1 MLLLTYVNE
10 REVQIMSIEYAIL
23 GILSWR
29 SSTGYELKKIFED
42 SSFMYWT
49 GNNNQIYK
57 ALIKMHEKELVISEV
72 IHQDSSPSKK
82 IYTITEEGLK
92 QLEKWVKSSPEA
104 PEIKK
109 TFLIQLAWSDML
121 SNEEINE
128 LFTKYE
134 NEIKIQLVMEQE
146 KNRRALHSPGRS
158 TRECLI
164 WDAISENI
172 ISTYNNEIIWVQETR
187 KKLIQ
192 SHDMEDIN

>member
-1 MLLLTYVNE
+1 MLPLTYVNE
-10 REVQIMSIEYAIL
+10 RKVQIMSIEYAIL

-57 ALIKMHEKELVISEV
+57 ALIKMQEKGLVISKV

-82 IYTITEEGLK
+82 IYTITEVGLK
-92 QLEKWVKSSPEA
+92 QLKEWVKSSPEA

-128 LFTKYE
+128 LFSKYE
-134 NEIKIQLVMEQE
+134 NELKIQLVMEQE
-146 KNRRALHSPGRS
+146 KNRRALNSPDRS
-158 TRECLI
+158 TRELLI

-172 ISTYNNEIIWVQETR
+172 ISTYNNELNWVQKTR
-187 KKLIQ
+187 KILISNQ
-192 SHDMEDIN
+192 DMEDIN

>member
-1 MLLLTYVNE
+1 MLLLTYVSE

-57 ALIKMHEKELVISEV
+57 ALIKMQEKGLVISKV

-82 IYTITEEGLK
+82 IYTITGDGLN
-92 QLEKWVKSSPEA
+92 QLKEWVKSSPEA

-121 SNEEINE
+121 SNGEINE
-128 LFTKYE
+128 LFSKYE
-134 NEIKIQLVMEQE
+134 NELKIQLVMEQE
-146 KNRRALHSPGRS
+146 KTRRALHSPCRS

-172 ISTYNNEIIWVQETR
+172 ISTYNNELNWVQETR
-187 KKLIQ
+187 KKLISNQ
-192 SHDMEDIN
+192 DMEGIN

>member
-1 MLLLTYVNE
+1 MLLLTYFNE
-10 REVQIMSIEYAIL
+10 RDVQIMSIEYAIL

-57 ALIKMHEKELVISEV
+57 ALIKMLEKGLVISEV

-92 QLEKWVKSSPEA
+92 QLKEWVISSPEA

-109 TFLIQLAWSDML
+109 TFLIQIAWSDML
-121 SNEEINE
+121 SNQEINE
-128 LFTKYE
+128 LFLKYE
-134 NEIKIQLVMEQE
+134 NELKIQLVMEQE
-146 KNRRALHSPGRS
+146 KTRRALHSPGRS
-158 TRECLI
+158 SRECLI

-172 ISTYNNEIIWVQETR
+172 ISTYNNELNWVQETR
-187 KKLIQ
+187 KKLLINQ
-192 SHDMEDIN
+192 DMEDIN